1 MNTRKPAW
9 SKLRVIAE
17 IVRLHRN
24 GHDLSYNR
32 TAAQNQAL
40 VSAAAYHFGS
50 FRQAVQ
56 ESGID
61 YAGVLRRPRWSA
73 GRIVEL
79 IRKARRA
86 GEELNWGAVSR
97 RHDELG
103 HAAFASLQKRLF
115 GTWNKALAAAGVDAG
130 KVALYR
136 RWTKTTLASALQ
148 TFHCAN
154 RPMSS
159 GDMQKRD
166 PGLHAAALRLFGS
179 YDAALK
185 AARVEPSAVRRR
197 RRWTRDSILAEL
209 RSLQK
214 KRPDFSGKLVRARY
228 AALYGAAIRSFGS
241 FKAAERAL

>member
-1 MNTRKPAW
+1 VNTRKPAW
-9 SKLRVIAE
+9 SKQRVISE
-17 IVRLHRN
+17 ITRLHRK
-24 GHDLSYNR
+24 GQDLSYNR
-32 TAAQNQAL
+32 LAGKNQAL

-61 YAGVLRRPRWSA
+61 YAGVLRRPRWSTSL
-73 GRIVEL
+73 IVNL
-79 IRKARRA
+79 IRKAKRA
-86 GEELNWGAVSR
+86 GHELNWGAVSK

-115 GTWNKALAAAGVDAG
+115 GTWNKALAAAGVDAA

-136 RWTKTTLASALQ
+136 RWTRKSLATALQ
-148 TFHCAN
+148 EFHRAG

-159 GDMQKRD
+159 GDIQKHD
-166 PGLHAAALRLFGS
+166 PGIHAAALRLFGS

-197 RRWTRDSILAEL
+197 RRWTRDMVLAEL
-209 RSLQK
+209 RSLAK
-214 KRPDFSGKLVRARY
+214 KRPDFSGKLIRARY
-228 AALYGAAIRSFGS
+228 AALYGAAIRRFGS